1 MFVALVFFLCG
12 IGLVLLGADKLTDGA
27 VGWAL
32 RWRMGEWFVGLT
44 IVALG
49 TSLPELAIGLT
60 ASIKGCE
67 SLTLGNVVG
76 SNVFNVLTII
86 GCSAI
91 VHPILISKSTV
102 AKDIPFALL
111 ATVVLAVMS
120 LDAWMD
126 SAAQNWLT
134 RTEGLLL
141 LGYFVVFMCYTYAAA
156 CRREKT
162 ICGGIADERVVMS
175 EMPYWKIV
183 LFTSVG
189 IVCLISGAILCVD
202 SIRTLAMKW
211 NVSETWMG
219 LTLLAVGT
227 SLPELVTSIVAAR
240 KGCSAIAIGNVVGN
254 SIFNVFLVLGVC
266 ATLSP
271 IPADDLSITTWG
283 LMLLSILV
291 FWFFAYTKRIIER
304 WEGGIMLLLYGIC
317 LAYWTFHT

>member
-1 MFVALVFFLCG
+1 
-12 IGLVLLGADKLTDGA
+12 
-27 VGWAL
+27 
-32 RWRMGEWFVGLT
+32 
-44 IVALG
+44 
-49 TSLPELAIGLT
+49 
-60 ASIKGCE
+60 
-67 SLTLGNVVG
+67 
-76 SNVFNVLTII
+76 
-86 GCSAI
+86 
-91 VHPILISKSTV
+91 
-102 AKDIPFALL
+102 
-111 ATVVLAVMS
+111 
-120 LDAWMD
+120 
-126 SAAQNWLT
+126 
-134 RTEGLLL
+134 
-141 LGYFVVFMCYTYAAA
+141 
-156 CRREKT
+156 
-162 ICGGIADERVVMS
+162 
-175 EMPYWKIV
+175 
-183 LFTSVG
+183 
-189 IVCLISGAILCVD
+189 
-202 SIRTLAMKW
+202 MKW